1 MPSSEEESDG
11 GFSSGDEERKHHEN
25 ESKKEKLG
33 RQQREKRRL
42 KARRARKSDL
52 RAAKTVAGAD
62 DAEDGDQEGKVTQ
75 EDDQSDAGSEDEEA
89 RAREA
94 KLKAKFERFKEHAE
108 KCAHLRAS
116 SNLPPSFKQL
126 ARQLTPRA
134 LQVCLH
140 SR

>member
-1 MPSSEEESDG
+1 M
-11 GFSSGDEERKHHEN
+11 
-25 ESKKEKLG
+25 
-33 RQQREKRRL
+33 
-42 KARRARKSDL
+42 
-52 RAAKTVAGAD
+52 AGAD

-75 EDDQSDAGSEDEEA
+75 EDDQSDDGSEDEEA